1 MTENPIIKLDGITF
15 SYPGALPVLKNLD
28 FILSD
33 GDRIGMIAPN
43 GSGKTTFFHI
53 IMGLLKP
60 TAGRIEIFGQ
70 RVAEE
75 EDFVAVRRRIG
86 LLFQDADDQL
96 FSPTV
101 LEDVAFG
108 PLNLG
113 KSKEEAIAISRKTLS
128 FLGLEGFEDRITI
141 RLSGGEKRLVALATV
156 LAMEPRAML
165 LDEPSAGLDEATKNR
180 LIDILKNLD
189 ISYVIVS
196 HEFDFLSEITDTIYT
211 LHNGRIQVGHR
222 RPPPRT
228 CARPPV
234 RPAPP
239 QTSMT
244 SRQSARCR
252 SVHKLPYPQLPAS
265 GQVGVNRRNR
275 LCGTYE

>member
-1 MTENPIIKLDGITF
+1 MTQHPIIKLEGITF
-15 SYPGALPVLKNLD
+15 SYPGASPVLRDLD
-28 FILSD
+28 FTLQA
-33 GDRIGMIAPN
+33 GDRIGLIAPN
-43 GSGKTTFFHI
+43 GSGKTTLFHL

-60 TAGRIEIFGQ
+60 TAGRIEILGQ

-75 EDFVAVRRRIG
+75 ADFAAVRRRIG

-113 KSKEEAIAISRKTLS
+113 KSKEDAIAISRKTLS
-128 FLGLEGFEDRITI
+128 YLGLEGFEDRITI

-189 ISYVIVS
+189 ISYIIVS

-211 LHNGRIQVGHR
+211 LQDGRIQVDTAAH
-222 RPPPRT
+222 PHEH
-228 CARPPV
+228 
-234 RPAPP
+234 
-239 QTSMT
+239 
-244 SRQSARCR
+244 
-252 SVHKLPYPQLPAS
+252 VHAHPYGRHPHKHQ
-265 GQVGVNRRNR
+265 
-275 LCGTYE
+275 